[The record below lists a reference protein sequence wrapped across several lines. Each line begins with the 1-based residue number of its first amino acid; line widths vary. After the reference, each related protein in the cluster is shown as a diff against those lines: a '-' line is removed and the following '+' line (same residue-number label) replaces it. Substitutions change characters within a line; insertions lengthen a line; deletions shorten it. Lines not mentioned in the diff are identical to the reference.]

1 MGTVPGRRP
10 DTGGEERREG
20 QRATPARSEPGLS
33 GLPRPLPRWPLLC
46 WFAAKRGLRGQETQT
61 SGVRCP
67 LCPGRGRASHPGSTG
82 HRRAWTGAHRKP
94 GQPVATHCPVVRL
107 VAGPLRCWVLSD
119 ACSALPFTPSL
130 TGAALPGARPARPC
144 RRPGTRAPSR
154 APPCGQQPLGR
165 LRAWDGVGP
174 GADFLPLWEAAPGPT
189 RQTPEPLATKPG
201 SATHG
206 RHARQHP
213 AGTVLLGGGGSL
225 RHPCLGTRTPA
236 ARNVCCGDRR
246 LLRAGSRARG
256 PAVPL
261 SCVSPPPSHS
271 QGGGEACSAAQQRD
285 GRLRPATGFPASS
298 APTLSPG
305 LGPPNAAGP
314 RASAVPPVVG

>member
-46 WFAAKRGLRGQETQT
+46 WFAAKRGLRGQEPQT
-61 SGVRCP
+61 SGVRRP
-67 LCPGRGRASHPGSTG
+67 LCLGRGRASHPGSTG

-94 GQPVATHCPVVRL
+94 GQPVATHCPAVRL

-130 TGAALPGARPARPC
+130 TGAALPSARPARPC
-144 RRPGTRAPSR
+144 CRPGTRVPSR

-174 GADFLPLWEAAPGPT
+174 GADFLPL
-189 RQTPEPLATKPG
+189 LG
-201 SATHG
+201 SVA
-206 RHARQHP
+206 RAHA
-213 AGTVLLGGGGSL
+213 
-225 RHPCLGTRTPA
+225 
-236 ARNVCCGDRR
+236 
-246 LLRAGSRARG
+246 
-256 PAVPL
+256 
-261 SCVSPPPSHS
+261 
-271 QGGGEACSAAQQRD
+271 
-285 GRLRPATGFPASS
+285 
-298 APTLSPG
+298 
-305 LGPPNAAGP
+305 PNA
-314 RASAVPPVVG
+314 RATRD